1 MVASLTYYLYGE
13 WATAARRGRHSAGI
27 TECDGGL
34 AVANWPRE
42 SALQM
47 SRQPASDEQ
56 LVRRTGAAG
65 VRAAHLVWGGGVR
78 EATKTPPSHG
88 RIAEFFAL
96 FRVHEPR
103 RQSQCHGDSIR
114 RRWHYFEF
122 STPATIQMG
131 PRRPPEHRHHQPPP
145 PPLRIAPMAPLRVPR
160 TGRRSQ
166 AAPSHLNTNLD
177 PLSYHTPS
185 RSTEIPSGGRKYTG
199 IGL

>member
-1 MVASLTYYLYGE
+1 MGE
-13 WATAARRGRHSAGI
+13 MGRTRPAECAGGARVWRGPPEPSKRQLRATRAADAGFGENPEFRLRRRGS
-27 TECDGGL
+27 
-34 AVANWPRE
+34 
-42 SALQM
+42 
-47 SRQPASDEQ
+47 
-56 LVRRTGAAG
+56 
-65 VRAAHLVWGGGVR
+65 
-78 EATKTPPSHG
+78 ATKTPPSHG

-145 PPLRIAPMAPLRVPR
+145 PPLRIAPMAPLRVPG

-166 AAPSHLNTNLD
+166 AAPSHLNTNLG

-185 RSTEIPSGGRKYTG
+185 RSTEIPSGGRKYTE